1 MNPGLQQPALPG
13 VMLPPV
19 VAPRSSDLLRPPYV
33 GGLGLRAAHLFGR
46 PSSCNYID
54 WFRGTNTTF
63 THTGRTAIER
73 ARRFLDLRPGDEV
86 LAPAYHCGSEIDVFL
101 NAGAALRLFR
111 VTSAAEI
118 DLEDVQKR
126 ITSRTRAIYVIHY

>member
-1 MNPGLQQPALPG
+1 MNPGLQQPAVPG
-13 VMLPPV
+13 VMLRPV
-19 VAPRSSDLLRPPYV
+19 AAAHATESVRPPYV
-33 GGLGLRAAHLFGR
+33 GGLGLSTAHLFGR

-73 ARRFLDLRPGDEV
+73 TLRSLDLRPGDEI

-101 NAGAALRLFR
+101 NAGAELRLFR
-111 VTSAAEI
+111 VTN
-118 DLEDVQKR
+118 
-126 ITSRTRAIYVIHY
+126 